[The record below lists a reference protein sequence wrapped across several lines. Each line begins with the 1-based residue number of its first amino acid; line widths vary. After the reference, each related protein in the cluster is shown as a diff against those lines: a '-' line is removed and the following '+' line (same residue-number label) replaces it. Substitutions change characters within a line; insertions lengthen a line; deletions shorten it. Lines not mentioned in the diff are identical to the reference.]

1 LRLSPGGEFNDIK
14 ESDADE
20 LYKYIVPKLNGLN
33 LSYLHIGTF
42 DQNRDWHPVLR
53 PLYKGIYFAGVG
65 FTKERAEKLL
75 AAGGADA
82 IVFGTSFLANPD
94 LPERFR
100 LDAPLNQP
108 DNSTFYTPGEKGYT
122 DYPTLAA
129 A

>member
-1 LRLSPGGEFNDIK
+1 
-14 ESDADE
+14 
-20 LYKYIVPKLNGLN
+20 
-33 LSYLHIGTF
+33 
-42 DQNRDWHPVLR
+42 LR

-75 AAGGADA
+75 ADGGADA

-94 LPERFR
+94 LTERFR
-100 LDAPLNQP
+100 LNAPLNQP